1 MIRLLLVFMAALVA
15 GLDVMAED
23 FRNWEG
29 EVFAGPNVSLGT
41 SAELDEYS
49 SAMHSKPLI
58 GYAIGAE
65 ARYNF
70 SSLPLDLGVQAAF
83 SKVGHNVEWMGN
95 GYYKDYWQREY
106 SNSVSLA
113 AIGDWTFNRG
123 SKVAPFVGAGVG
135 VAFNEWLW
143 STKTKLFFMPRAGI
157 SIHDKF
163 RISIAAHISDQAHNS
178 MLLSF
183 GYSFGGFSYKKH
195 VSEEMPT
202 QTQTDIKKLIRQSNA
217 CLWTG
222 VGAICVGLPIVVSGL
237 YIIGVSEGYSA
248 DALGI
253 ITTSVGGLV
262 TLASVPLFIVSHKK
276 RSKALSL
283 SMQMSAFKQSS
294 VSGINSD
301 SFTPAFGLALNL

>member
-1 MIRLLLVFMAALVA
+1 MIRFVFVLMAAIVA
-15 GLDVMAED
+15 SLNLMAED
-23 FRNWEG
+23 FRKWEG
-29 EVFAGPNVSLGT
+29 EVFAGPNVSLG
-41 SAELDEYS
+41 SSSELDYS

-70 SSLPLDLGVQAAF
+70 SSLPLDLGLQAVF

-95 GYYKDYWQREY
+95 GAEYWNKEY
-106 SNSVSLA
+106 SNSISLA
-113 AIGDWTFNRG
+113 AIGDWTFNKG
-123 SKVAPFVGAGVG
+123 SIVAPFVGAGVG
-135 VAFNEWLW
+135 VAFNEYNW
-143 STKTKLFFMPRAGI
+143 SNKAKPFFMPRAGI

-163 RISIAAHISDQAHNS
+163 RISLAAHISDAAHNS

-202 QTQTDIKKLIRQSNA
+202 QTQKDIKKLIRQSNV

-222 VGAICVGLPIVVSGL
+222 VGALCIGLPTLTWGL
-237 YIIGVSEGYSA
+237 VIIGQPNDPVGA
-248 DALGI
+248 IIGGI
-253 ITTSVGGLV
+253 ITGGGGLI

-276 RSKALSL
+276 RRKALSL
-283 SMQMSAFKQSS
+283 SMQMSAFSQPAAIGNISS
-294 VSGINSD
+294 
-301 SFTPAFGLALNL
+301 TPAVGLALNF

>member
-1 MIRLLLVFMAALVA
+1 MIRLLFVLIAALVA

-23 FRNWEG
+23 FRKCEG
-29 EVFAGPNVSLGT
+29 EVFAGPNVSMGT

-70 SSLPLDLGVQAAF
+70 SSLPLDLGLQAAF

-113 AIGDWTFNRG
+113 AIGDWTFNKGR
-123 SKVAPFVGAGVG
+123 KVAPFVGAGVG
-135 VAFNEWLW
+135 VAFNEWFW
-143 STKTKLFFMPRAGI
+143 STKTRPFFMPRAGI

-163 RISIAAHISDQAHNS
+163 RISLAAHISDQAHNS

-183 GYSFGGFSYKKH
+183 GYSFAGFSSKKH
-195 VSEEMPT
+195 ISEDMPA
-202 QTQTDIKKLIRQSNA
+202 QTQNDIKRLIRQSNV

-222 VGAICVGLPIVVSGL
+222 VGALCLGLPTLTCGL
-237 YIIGVSEGYSA
+237 VIIGGSTDPAGA
-248 DALGI
+248 IIGGI
-253 ITTSVGGLV
+253 ITGGGGLI

-283 SMQMSAFKQSS
+283 SMQMSALNQSS
-294 VSGINSD
+294 ALGNS
-301 SFTPAFGLALNL
+301 SSTPALGLALNF

>member
-1 MIRLLLVFMAALVA
+1 MATLVA
-15 GLDVMAED
+15 GLDVMADD
-23 FRNWEG
+23 FRKWEG

-58 GYAIGAE
+58 GYALGAE

-70 SSLPLDLGVQAAF
+70 SSLPIDVGLQAAF
-83 SKVGHNVEWMGN
+83 SKIGHNVEWMGN
-95 GYYKDYWQREY
+95 GAEYWNKEY
-106 SNSVSLA
+106 SNSISLA
-113 AIGDWTFNRG
+113 AIGDWTFNKGRI
-123 SKVAPFVGAGVG
+123 VAPFVGAGVG
-135 VAFNEWLW
+135 VAFNEYHW
-143 STKTKLFFMPRAGI
+143 SNEAKPLFMPRAGI
-157 SIHDKF
+157 SIRDKF
-163 RISIAAHISDQAHNS
+163 RISLAAHISDQAHNS

-195 VSEEMPT
+195 VSEEMTT
-202 QTQTDIKKLIRQSNA
+202 QTQKDIKKLIRQSNA

-222 VGAICVGLPIVVSGL
+222 VGAICVGLPIVASGL

-283 SMQMSAFKQSS
+283 SMQMSAFNQTP
-294 VSGINSD
+294 VSGIKSG
-301 SFTPAFGLALNL
+301 SSTPAFGLALNF